1 MFQHIVTEEEELRA
15 LLGYPSD
22 VVKHKAID
30 RLDRHCAA
38 YIAKSPFLLMATSD
52 REGQCDVSPRGDA
65 PGFVQVLD
73 EQRLVIPERPGNR
86 RIDSM
91 RNILSNPRVGLI
103 FLIPGLEETLR
114 VNGRACIIRDA
125 DVLQR
130 CEAHGKVPLVGIGV
144 TVEECYV
151 HCAKA
156 FKRSKLWQPEA
167 RLPVENL
174 PDIVSMLVDHVRLPG
189 VDAAKIAGGLQESYA
204 KRLY

>member
-1 MFQHIVTEEEELRA
+1 MFQDIIDTEEKLRE

-52 REGQCDVSPRGDA
+52 RNGLCDVSPRGDA

-73 EQRLVIPERPGNR
+73 ETRLVIPERPGNR

-103 FLIPGLEETLR
+103 FLVPGLEETLR

-130 CEAHGKVPLVGIGV
+130 CEAHGKVPVVGIGV

-156 FKRSKLWQPEA
+156 FKRSKLWQPASWLSQES
-167 RLPVENL
+167 L

-189 VDAAKIAGGLQESYA
+189 VDAAKIRDGLRDSYTN
-204 KRLY
+204 RLY